1 MGDIVKALDPLFN
14 PRSVAVIGASNNWN
28 KWGNSTFASVLSHF
42 EGPVHPINPRER
54 EVLGRQAYKS
64 VLDVPEAVDLA
75 VFVIPAARVPSAME
89 ECVAKGVRAGVI
101 ISAGFRE
108 TGEEGRRLEDEV
120 LRIARTGGLR
130 FVGPNCMGMWSAPA
144 GLSAYM
150 FALPSMDGPA
160 AFVTQGGNVGGS
172 IVISA
177 YGRGLGFRHYVSCGP
192 AADIQLEDY
201 IEYFGADDGVNVILA
216 YIEGLADG
224 QRFLEKVAT
233 VTLHK
238 PVIVYKPGRSEAVAK
253 AIRSHSGSLAGS
265 DEIFDKAMKKA
276 GVLRVESPEE
286 LLDAAIGFLTQP
298 LPKGRNVGI
307 ITGGGSYGVI
317 CTEDC
322 AREGLEVPELPPATI
337 EALSAIFPPRWSHGN
352 PVDPAGDRNFIGY
365 YLAPKIILE
374 LSEIDALIFMGFGS
388 LAGFGDILNK
398 TRSTQLFIHRIP
410 EMLSGLEDLEGLA
423 EVFAGALSAGDR
435 AAIRAMTDP
444 VLPLAAQFLG
454 TDTQTLERF
463 NEILFSGSQLRQTL
477 ADIVRSAAR
486 LSSRGDDALPEILEL
501 LDGLISALL
510 AHFMKTYR
518 KPIVSTTFMEFP
530 QVIKGAS
537 HPYTTS
543 AKAVRVLARLVE
555 YREHLERHGAFTD
568 PLQVCALLKAG
579 PAGGVG
585 EESGLGKSEIRRR
598 KRKTE

>member
-1 MGDIVKALDPLFN
+1 MGDIVQALDPLFN
-14 PRSVAVIGASNNWN
+14 PQSVAVIGASNHWN
-28 KWGNSTFASVLSHF
+28 KWGNSTFASVLNHF
-42 EGPVHPINPRER
+42 KGPVYPINPREQ
-54 EVLGRQAYKS
+54 EVLGRKAYRR
-64 VLDVPEAVDLA
+64 VADVPGPIDLA
-75 VFVIPAARVPSAME
+75 VFVIPAPKVPAAME
-89 ECVAKGVRAGVI
+89 ECVAKGIKAGVI

-120 LRIARTGGLR
+120 LRIAREGDLR

-172 IVISA
+172 LVVSA

-201 IEYFGADDGVNVILA
+201 IEYFGADDGVKVILA

-224 QRFLEKVAT
+224 QRFLEKVAK
-233 VTLHK
+233 VTLQK

-276 GVLRVESPEE
+276 GVLRVDSPEE
-286 LLDAAIGFLTQP
+286 LLDTAIGLLTQP
-298 LPKGRNVGI
+298 LPRGRNVGI

-322 AREGLEVPELPPATI
+322 AREGLEVPELPAMSI
-337 EALSAIFPPRWSHGN
+337 EALSGIFPPRWSHGN
-352 PVDPAGDRNFIGY
+352 PVDPAGDRNFIAY
-365 YLAPKIILE
+365 YLAPRIVLE

-388 LAGFGDILNK
+388 LAGFGDILDK

-410 EMLSGLEDLEGLA
+410 EMLSNLQGLEGLA
-423 EVFAGALSAGDR
+423 DVFAAALSAGDL
-435 AAIRAMTDP
+435 AAIRAMTEP
-444 VLPLAAQFLG
+444 VLPLAAQFFG
-454 TDTQTLERF
+454 SDTQTLERF
-463 NEILFSGSQLRQTL
+463 NEILFSGAELRRTL
-477 ADIVRSAAR
+477 ADTVRSAAR
-486 LSSRGDDALPEILEL
+486 LSSRGDDALPAILEL
-501 LDGLISALL
+501 LDDLISALL
-510 AHFMKTYR
+510 AHFMKTYK

-537 HPYTTS
+537 YPYTTS
-543 AKAVRVLARLVE
+543 AKAVKVLAKLVE
-555 YREHLERHGAFTD
+555 YREHLERQGAFID
-568 PLQVCALLKAG
+568 PLQVCALLKA
-579 PAGGVG
+579 PAGGG
-585 EESGLGKSEIRRR
+585 GMQESEIRSQ
-598 KRKTE
+598 ESE

>member
-1 MGDIVKALDPLFN
+1 MGEIFEALNPLFN
-14 PRSVAVIGASNNWN
+14 PKSVAVIGASNNWN
-28 KWGNSTFASVLSHF
+28 KWGNSTFASLLNHF
-42 EGPVHPINPRER
+42 QGPVYPINPREA
-54 EVLGRQAYKS
+54 EVLGRTAYKS
-64 VLDVPEAVDLA
+64 VADVPEAIDLA
-75 VFVIPAARVPSAME
+75 VFVIPAPKVPSAME
-89 ECVAKGVRAGVI
+89 ECVAKGIKAGVI

-108 TGEEGRRLEDEV
+108 TGEQGRLLEDEV
-120 LRIARTGGLR
+120 LRIARKGELR

-172 IVISA
+172 VVISA

-201 IEYFGADDGVNVILA
+201 IEYFGADDGVKVILA

-224 QRFLEKVAT
+224 QRFLEKASQ
-233 VTLHK
+233 VTLQK

-276 GVLRVESPEE
+276 GVLRVDSPEE

-322 AREGLEVPELPPATI
+322 AREGLEVPDLPEDTI
-337 EALSAIFPPRWSHGN
+337 TAFSAIFPPRWSHGN

-374 LSEIDALIFMGFGS
+374 LSGIDALIFMGFGS
-388 LAGFGDILNK
+388 LAGFGNIMDK
-398 TRSTQLFIHRIP
+398 AKGTQTFIHRIP
-410 EMLSGLEDLEGLA
+410 EMLAGLA
-423 EVFAGALSAGDR
+423 GMEEIAGAFVAALQTGDTALFER
-435 AAIRAMTDP
+435 MAEP
-444 VLPLAAQFLG
+444 LLPFVAQFFG
-454 TDTQTLERF
+454 SDTQTIMRF
-463 NEILFSGSQLRQTL
+463 METLLSGPQIRATM
-477 ADIVRSAAR
+477 ADMITAFVGMAHEGQR
-486 LSSRGDDALPEILEL
+486 ALPRIIEL
-501 LDGLISALL
+501 LDDMIAALL
-510 AHFMKTYR
+510 AHFMKTYK
-518 KPIVSTTFMEFP
+518 KPIISTTFMEFP
-530 QVIKGAS
+530 QVIKGVS
-537 HPYTTS
+537 YPYTTS
-543 AKAVRVLARLVE
+543 SKAVRVLARLVE
-555 YREHLERHGAFTD
+555 YREHLEHHGAFID
-568 PLQVCALLKAG
+568 PLQVCALLNAERED
-579 PAGGVG
+579 GGG
-585 EESGLGKSEIRRR
+585 
-598 KRKTE
+598 

>member
-1 MGDIVKALDPLFN
+1 MGNIVESLYPLFN

-28 KWGNSTFASVLSHF
+28 KWGNSTFASLLGHF
-42 EGPVHPINPRER
+42 QGPVYPINPREC
-54 EVLGRQAYKS
+54 EVLGRTAYPS
-64 VLDVPEAVDLA
+64 VLDVPEAIDLA
-75 VFVIPAARVPSAME
+75 VFVIPAPKVPAAME
-89 ECVAKGVRAGVI
+89 ECVAKGIKAGVI

-108 TGEEGRRLEDEV
+108 TGEEGRKLEDEV
-120 LRIARTGGLR
+120 LRIARKGNLR

-150 FALPSMDGPA
+150 FALPSMDGPV

-177 YGRGLGFRHYVSCGP
+177 NGRGLGFRHYVSCGP

-201 IEYFGADDGVNVILA
+201 IEYFGADDGVKVILA

-224 QRFLEKVAT
+224 QRFLEKASR
-233 VTLHK
+233 VTLKK
-238 PVIVYKPGRSEAVAK
+238 PVLVYKPGRSEAVAK

-286 LLDAAIGFLTQP
+286 LLDSAIGFLTQP

-322 AREGLEVPELPPATI
+322 AREGLEVPELPEQTI
-337 EALSAIFPPRWSHGN
+337 EAFSAIFPPRWSHGN

-365 YLAPKIILE
+365 YLAPKIILD
-374 LSEIDALIFMGFGS
+374 LSGIDALIFMGFGS
-388 LAGFGDILNK
+388 LAGFGNIMDK
-398 TRSTQLFIHRIP
+398 TKGTQTFIHRIP
-410 EMLSGLEDLEGLA
+410 EMLAGLKGMEEA
-423 EVFAGALSAGDR
+423 AGAFVAALQTGDTAQFER
-435 AAIRAMTDP
+435 MAEP
-444 VLPLAAQFLG
+444 LLPLVALFFG
-454 TDTQTLERF
+454 SDTQTIARFMETLLSGPRIRATMAEMIAAFVGMAHEGEGAMPKIIER
-463 NEILFSGSQLRQTL
+463 LD
-477 ADIVRSAAR
+477 DIIA
-486 LSSRGDDALPEILEL
+486 
-501 LDGLISALL
+501 ALL
-510 AHFMKTYR
+510 AHFMKTYK

-537 HPYTTS
+537 YPYTTS
-543 AKAVRVLARLVE
+543 AKAVRVLGKLVE
-555 YREHLERHGAFTD
+555 YREHLARHGAFID
-568 PLQVCALLKAG
+568 PLQVCALLS
-579 PAGGVG
+579 PEGVDG
-585 EESGLGKSEIRRR
+585 SDANSEARI
-598 KRKTE
+598 T